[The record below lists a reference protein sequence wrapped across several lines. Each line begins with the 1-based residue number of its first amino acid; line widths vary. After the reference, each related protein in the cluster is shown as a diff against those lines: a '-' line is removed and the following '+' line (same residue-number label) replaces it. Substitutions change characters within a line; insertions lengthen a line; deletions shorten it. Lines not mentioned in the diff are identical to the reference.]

1 MKKNNFIL
9 FFSFLFSFNLF
20 AEVYY
25 AVSTENLN
33 LRKSASTSSETI
45 TTINKGDTVKVYYV
59 KEGWAYV
66 KYNQKYG
73 SVSNDFLT
81 TIDFKEDVNIINSR
95 SNFSVQKGFIAG
107 FNFVFARVFFFVF
120 VLFGSI
126 ITFRLRRTD
135 ARFKKGYREGNMNMR
150 QIGKLA
156 AYAAIISVVSGLIGG
171 IVSLFH

>member
-9 FFSFLFSFNLF
+9 LFSFLFSFNLF

-66 KYNQKYG
+66 KYDQKYG

-81 TIDFKEDVNIINSR
+81 TINYSEEVNVGNA
-95 SNFSVQKGFIAG
+95 NQNGFIAV
-107 FNFVFARVFFFVF
+107 FLDVFARVFFFVF
-120 VLFGSI
+120 VLIGSI
-126 ITFRLRRTD
+126 ITYRLRRKD
-135 ARFKKGYREGNMNMR
+135 ARFKKGYKEGNMNIR

-156 AYAAIISVVSGLIGG
+156 AYAAIISVVFGLIGG
-171 IVSLFH
+171 IVSLFR